1 MRICVVCHEA
11 SLTGAP
17 RIGFDIA
24 AFFAERHDTTLLVK
38 RNGPLIDFPRYARLR
53 EGYRSLETSH
63 LVSDLT
69 YRERVERA
77 MTIMEELRPDVLYVN
92 SVASGEWCEAGARA
106 GALVA
111 LHTHEMRD
119 SLPGLLS
126 SVCTPRVLRWAD
138 VLIGASRQAIE
149 DIEDLTTTSVYHHL
163 DLGIFLDVETVLE
176 RSTAAVPPGV
186 NARGEPLADGD
197 GRARHVVGMCG
208 LAQPRK
214 GADIFFDVATRL
226 PGQDFLWIGPW
237 RPPETEDNGPT
248 LERFERLALPNF
260 YVTGLV
266 DNPYAYLRQLD
277 AFVLTSR
284 EDPNPL
290 VVAEALLLGKRAIAF
305 TNTGASAGT
314 LARLGYAV
322 TGSPDAERVVGLLP
336 KVLGDGDGGWRGG
349 LASAARREFD
359 GMEKMRQLEDEL
371 ERLAAVRGEMTLAR
385 PSERGV

>member
-24 AFFAERHDTTLLVK
+24 AFLAGRHETTLLVK
-38 RNGPLIDFPRYARLR
+38 RSGPLIAFPRYARLR
-53 EGYRSLETSH
+53 QAYRSLETSH
-63 LVSDLT
+63 LVSNLT
-69 YRERVERA
+69 YRQRVEKA
-77 MTIMEELRPDVLYVN
+77 VGVLEELRPDILYVN
-92 SVASGEWCEAGARA
+92 SVASGEWCEAGSRA
-106 GALVA
+106 GLPVA
-111 LHTHEMRD
+111 LHTHETRD

-126 SVCTPRVLRWAD
+126 SICTPRVLRWTD
-138 VLIGASRQAIE
+138 LLVGASRQAIE
-149 DIEDLTTTSVYHHL
+149 DIEGLTSTSVRNHL

-176 RSTAAVPPGV
+176 RSAATVPPGV
-186 NARGEPLADGD
+186 NAKGEPLEDGK
-197 GRARHVVGMCG
+197 RRTRQVVGMCG

-214 GADIFFDVATRL
+214 GPDIFFDVATRL
-226 PGQDFLWIGPW
+226 PGFDFLWIGPW
-237 RPPETEDNGPT
+237 RPPETDENGGT

-260 YVTGLV
+260 YATGLV

-290 VVAEALLLGKRAIAF
+290 VVAEALLLGKRALAF
-305 TNTGASAGT
+305 TGTGASAGT

-322 TGSPDAERVVGLLP
+322 TGSPDAERIARLLP
-336 KVLGDGDGGWRGG
+336 KVLDDGGSGWHGG

-359 GMEKMRQLEDEL
+359 GMEKMRKLEDAL
-371 ERLAAVRGEMTLAR
+371 ERLVAVRGKMTLAT
-385 PSERGV
+385 PSERG